1 MGDNGFFVVVVVVL
15 MVVELVAVVLVVV
28 VRGVLL
34 SLLELAPLRF
44 GTISIGYGLRVVV
57 E

>member
-1 MGDNGFFVVVVVVL
+1 MVL
-15 MVVELVAVVLVVV
+15 MVEEIVEVVAVVLFLVL
-28 VRGVLL
+28 RGVL

-44 GTISIGYGLRVVV
+44 GTISIGYGLKVVV

>member
-1 MGDNGFFVVVVVVL
+1 MVL
-15 MVVELVAVVLVVV
+15 MVVEVVAVVLVVV
-28 VRGVLL
+28 VRGVS

-44 GTISIGYGLRVVV
+44 GTISIGYGLKVVV